1 MITVKQILE
10 NKNIGIISI
19 SPNDSVQDAL
29 EIMAEKRI
37 SSFPVIEKANV
48 VGIISERDYIRKAV
62 PQRVA
67 PWDITVREIM
77 SENVIYVSPE
87 DSIKECMTLMTTNH
101 FRHLP
106 VKNGDEL
113 VGMLSISDVLKA
125 LKGTN
130 ANAGV

>member
-1 MITVKQILE
+1 MKTVNQILDGKNTGIITV
-10 NKNIGIISI
+10 
-19 SPNDSVQDAL
+19 SPNDTVQDAL

-37 SSFPVIEKANV
+37 SSFPVIEKGNV

-62 PQRVA
+62 PKRVA

-77 SENVIYVSPE
+77 SEKVIYVSPE
-87 DSIKECMTLMTTNH
+87 DPIDECMRLMTTNH

-106 VKNGDEL
+106 VKNGDDL

-125 LKGTN
+125 LKG
-130 ANAGV
+130 ANA